1 MEGLKP
7 GRGGGVNVE
16 FHGKIK
22 RHYAKHTLSKG
33 FMIVIA
39 GQDNCYFCFTIT
51 AIASELF

>member
-7 GRGGGVNVE
+7 GRGGVNVE